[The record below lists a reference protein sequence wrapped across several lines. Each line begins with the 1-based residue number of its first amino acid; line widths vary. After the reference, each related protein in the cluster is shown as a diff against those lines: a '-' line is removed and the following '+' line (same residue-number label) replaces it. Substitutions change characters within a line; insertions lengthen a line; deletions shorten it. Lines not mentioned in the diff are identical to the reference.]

1 MNKIFL
7 VQAPNKKIYSVNAEN
22 KFLAIQAAKVHDDFQ
37 FSENAYKIIYK
48 NKFGKFKN

>member
-7 VQAPNKKIYSVNAEN
+7 VQAPNNKIYSVNAEN
-22 KFLAIQAAKVHDDFQ
+22 KFLAIQAAKVYDDYK
-37 FSENAYKIIYK
+37 FSETDYQIIYK